1 MLYFPYILP
10 KTIQIVGNLGL
21 WVIWPPTHPRLWLFP
36 GLFVVNSRVTDTWRK
51 STGSMIDCSIDCS
64 RLFDWL
70 KQIFPIIDC
79 KSQEEIIYI
88 LAFLAFF
95 GHCIQRANVQRFQ
108 PLFHES
114 DLAPLFHP
122 LWTLSVK
129 ETTLSGSKWWLKMSE
144 RGSNHAPMLDI
155 QVGQKKFT
163 FPAKEVTFP
172 ATFVNSFIL
181 LFHC

>member
-1 MLYFPYILP
+1 
-10 KTIQIVGNLGL
+10 
-21 WVIWPPTHPRLWLFP
+21 
-36 GLFVVNSRVTDTWRK
+36 
-51 STGSMIDCSIDCS
+51 MIDCSIDCS

-122 LWTLSVK
+122 LSALSLK
-129 ETTLSGSKWWLKMSE
+129 ETTLSGWKWCHKMSQNA
-144 RGSNHAPMLDI
+144 SNHAHGHEI
-155 QVGQKKFT
+155 QLGRSKFT
-163 FPAKEVTFP
+163 WIAEEVTGIV
-172 ATFVNSFIL
+172 TFVNSFTSRCWSVAHWPPEPHEEQKEDISGY
-181 LFHC
+181 FSIC